1 VDAPDP
7 TVSAVVQMTNNEER
21 KAAGAPELHDN
32 QATAQVKGWFTK
44 AGFEVH
50 APFISSFSI
59 GAKRSLF
66 EETFGTHLVIEE
78 GLTSSVTLE
87 GGGRDL
93 DVERLPEEIR
103 QLIKTISFIPP
114 PDFASVSG

>member
-1 VDAPDP
+1 
-7 TVSAVVQMTNNEER
+7 MTNNEER
-21 KAAGAPELHDN
+21 EAAGAPVLHDN

-59 GAKRSLF
+59 GAKQSLF
-66 EETFGTHLVIEE
+66 EETFATRLILDE

-87 GGGRDL
+87 DGGRDL
-93 DVERLPEEIR
+93 DVNRLPEEIR
-103 QLIKTISFIPP
+103 VLIKSISFVPP
-114 PDFASVSG
+114 PDWANFSS

>member
-1 VDAPDP
+1 
-7 TVSAVVQMTNNEER
+7 MTNNQER
-21 KAAGAPELHDN
+21 EAAGAPVLHDN

-59 GAKRSLF
+59 GGKQTLF
-66 EETFGTHLVIEE
+66 EETFGAKLLIAE

-87 GGGRDL
+87 GGDRDL
-93 DVERLPEEIR
+93 DVTRLPDEIR
-103 QLIKTISFIPP
+103 LLIKTISFIPP
-114 PDFASVSG
+114 PDFATLSG

>member
-1 VDAPDP
+1 MDAPDP
-7 TVSAVVQMTNNEER
+7 TVSAVVQMTNNQER
-21 KAAGAPELHDN
+21 EAAGAPVLHDN

-59 GAKRSLF
+59 GAKQSLF
-66 EETFGTHLVIEE
+66 EETFGALLVIDE

-87 GGGRDL
+87 GGERDL

-103 QLIKTISFIPP
+103 LLIKSIAFIPP
-114 PDFASVSG
+114 PDFASLSG